1 MKTNSYI
8 LYIILTLIL
17 VSSVA
22 FNLIKSGDSKLENV
36 INEFPTMSGNNL
48 NREEVTIPMD
58 VNDKPLLVILA
69 FQQYHQKTVDD
80 IINQVESEVDR
91 EKINIIETPILEGS
105 SKLFQIYLDGIMRGG
120 IPDYDIRGRTIT
132 IYGTKE
138 SILNNLKI
146 NDSNV
151 YWYLVEQDSSNILL
165 NGMNILDQKQLSK
178 FKTLIE
184 N

>member
-36 INEFPTMSGNNL
+36 RNEFPTMSGNNL

-80 IINQVESEVDR
+80 IINQLEIDVDR
-91 EKINIIETPILEGS
+91 
-105 SKLFQIYLDGIMRGG
+105 
-120 IPDYDIRGRTIT
+120 
-132 IYGTKE
+132 
-138 SILNNLKI
+138 
-146 NDSNV
+146 
-151 YWYLVEQDSSNILL
+151 
-165 NGMNILDQKQLSK
+165 
-178 FKTLIE
+178 
-184 N
+184 